1 MRFLPNPFWIPELR
15 PLSGLDESVA
25 RYVLDQ
31 EGAQEFLERTV
42 AMFQPVLDGYL
53 REGRRY
59 VTVGIGC
66 TGGKHRSVAMT
77 EALARRLADDRVRT
91 LVVHRDLGRE

>member
-1 MRFLPNPFWIPELR
+1 MVDL
-15 PLSGLDESVA
+15 LDLV
-25 RYVLDQ
+25 V
-31 EGAQEFLERTV
+31 
-42 AMFQPVLDGYL
+42 DGYL

-77 EALARRLADDRVRT
+77 EALAERLDADERLSPFT
-91 LVVHRDLGRE
+91 VHRDLGRE